1 MVARVL
7 RDSPIEHGERD
18 ILAQAFAN
26 RFRADNPLFD
36 SSRFDAAVFRGEIHR
51 GSTARHGGWTRQ
63 DYEMI
68 ADTLRQAPI
77 PDAARVVAAQ
87 TFADRLYYDNPRFDN
102 ERFYFAA
109 LGSGYRERV
118 FRGKYEP
125 SGDVYATTLGREK
138 VYRRPAEVHVRQH
151 RRRA

>member
-26 RFRADNPLFD
+26 RFGADNPLFD
-36 SSRFDAAVFRGEIHR
+36 SSRFDAAIFRGEIYR

-68 ADTLRQAPI
+68 ADVLRNAPI
-77 PDAARVVAAQ
+77 SGAARVVTAQ
-87 TFADRLYYDNPRFDN
+87 TFADRLYYDNPRFNANIFFKRAVGPDYETAVYRWN
-102 ERFYFAA
+102 RDRWARELSVPARGVERF
-109 LGSGYRERV
+109 
-118 FRGKYEP
+118 
-125 SGDVYATTLGREK
+125 
-138 VYRRPAEVHVRQH
+138 RRPAEVHVRQH